1 MATKTTTP
9 AEITDAPE
17 INDAPVTPD
26 APEVT
31 DGPETP
37 AENEVKDPETPALSP
52 EAAALAE
59 AFALL
64 KADPEA
70 FKAKYPELAAFAP
83 PARAYT
89 VKDWQ
94 REVDLALVGY
104 VPSLIA
110 GIVPEAHRP
119 KVTQLVVNQLHHLV
133 RPDSG
138 LWPADLVKP
147 DRSEW
152 R

>member
-26 APEVT
+26 APEVN

-37 AENEVKDPETPALSP
+37 ATPEVETPALSP
-52 EAAALAE
+52 EAAALAD

-70 FKAKYPELAAFAP
+70 FKVKYPELAAFAP
-83 PARAYT
+83 PVRPMT
-89 VKDWQ
+89 VRDYQ
-94 REVDLALVGY
+94 RDVDLALVGY

-110 GIVPEAHRP
+110 GMVPEAHRT

-138 LWPADLVKP
+138 LWPTDLPKP

>member
-1 MATKTTTP
+1 MATTKTLTP
-9 AEITDAPE
+9 ANVDATEI
-17 INDAPVTPD
+17 PD
-26 APEVT
+26 AT
-31 DGPETP
+31 APETP
-37 AENEVKDPETPALSP
+37 APETPATPETPALSP
-52 EAAALAE
+52 EAAALAK

-64 KADPEA
+64 KTDPEA
-70 FKAKYPELAAFAP
+70 FKAEYPELAQFAP
-83 PARAYT
+83 PARPMT
-89 VKDWQ
+89 VKDYQ

-110 GIVPEAHRP
+110 GLVPEAHRP

-138 LWPADLVKP
+138 LWPADLPKP